1 MAHSPVAAA
10 DTSTDA
16 ASTVDGLL
24 SGVSPA
30 PATAINLDISFD
42 GYTIY
47 DGGGTAV
54 ANTGAEG
61 NGLYDFAI
69 AYGAGAHATA
79 EGGTGDYA
87 LADGTNALANAG
99 SLTSGATG
107 NNFDVAEDIGN
118 NVNPSSYVGAPDG
131 AYAGAGSLI
140 GAPNSTGTDSND
152 TAIDFGNNGLDPNAA
167 DYDGGNTG
175 AFAGDGELIGLSGAG
190 NSDTAI
196 DSGNNLGFGD
206 GPAAVDGNSNY
217 ASESGNTTGMNEGA
231 FAAVGDHNSAV
242 ADNNYTENYS

>member
-1 MAHSPVAAA
+1 MGISIRVFLHSAQSVPTLKFAAYGSLRPLELALSGGAIGGRKIHGEFAWYCSAGHAGFGFGIGAAVAHSPVAAA

-69 AYGAGAHATA
+69 AYGAGAHA
-79 EGGTGDYA
+79 
-87 LADGTNALANAG
+87 
-99 SLTSGATG
+99 
-107 NNFDVAEDIGN
+107 
-118 NVNPSSYVGAPDG
+118 
-131 AYAGAGSLI
+131 
-140 GAPNSTGTDSND
+140 
-152 TAIDFGNNGLDPNAA
+152 
-167 DYDGGNTG
+167 
-175 AFAGDGELIGLSGAG
+175 
-190 NSDTAI
+190 
-196 DSGNNLGFGD
+196 
-206 GPAAVDGNSNY
+206 
-217 ASESGNTTGMNEGA
+217 
-231 FAAVGDHNSAV
+231 
-242 ADNNYTENYS
+242 